1 MIKSALGRW
10 KSAQPPLAL
19 RGALALLVC
28 LVGVVIYARV
38 VGERYPLAN
47 WVAWDLLQIW
57 GWTLALT
64 TGYLSL
70 GALVF
75 TRVFEARSNETR
87 SAEVD
92 RSPFRALL
100 FSAALGLIAWC
111 WAMYLAGAVGLF
123 RGWFMVALVVA
134 SLVVGG
140 KALWR
145 VLQRCLAHWQAAPP
159 AGVLGW
165 LAVGWGCFCTVLMYL
180 QCMTPDA
187 LNFDGGWYHLPL
199 AQDYAREGRIAP
211 SYSEYN
217 RCFPHLASFVHT
229 FGFSVPGLRPELRWM
244 MALTV
249 EFTIVLWKIFGAL
262 TAAQWLIGKPG
273 PRGLWAA
280 FFLFP
285 SVFIYD
291 QNIGGSADHF
301 MGFFAAPVF
310 LALVAAADRFE
321 TRATVLL
328 GVLLGGALLTKYQAV
343 YVIGVSG
350 AILGLRWCYFAFRL
364 LRKSG
369 PAEASPAVDWRSL
382 MLAAVYV
389 VVPTLVVS
397 SPHFIKNIIFYHN
410 PVYPFNQG
418 LFASTPTHEKSKFFM
433 DYAYANYPYLPKG
446 EGLEKIWNAV
456 KLFFTFSFVPHYSFT
471 KQYPSMG
478 SLFTLLLPTILLV
491 RGKGRLAIGVF
502 ASFVGIMCWA
512 LTYVGDRYLQAIIAL
527 PIAVTAAMLVR
538 VWELGKIARIGL
550 AILVGFQV
558 IWGSDAMFYS
568 GQARLKSAVA
578 LITSGYDGHRT
589 DGERYPQ
596 RRTQRQITA
605 ATPADAVLMVRNY
618 RTLLGIDRKT
628 FSDVPAWQSL
638 FFYDRAKGARSLYEM
653 YKGAGV
659 THLLYPP
666 NQRPQGTLQAS
677 ILFDDLVYNHCKTR
691 KRFGGL
697 ELVTM
702 PEKAPPA
709 DPKEYRV
716 LNLAKDGYALG
727 WYNVEQLNEYDRVP
741 RKLRKHPPPSV
752 RYSLGMAPAAL
763 DAELDQTLAVVVK
776 DSVDVSPALRERL
789 SKDFLRAEKYK
800 AFTVFLKKR

>member
-75 TRVFEARSNETR
+75 TRVFEARSNETG

-145 VLQRCLAHWQAAPP
+145 VLQRCLTHWQAAPP

-165 LAVGWGCFCTVLMYL
+165 LATGWGCFCVVLMYL
-180 QCMTPDA
+180 QCMTPDS
-187 LNFDGGWYHLPL
+187 LNYDGSWYHLPI
-199 AQDYAREGRIAP
+199 AQDYAREGRIVP
-211 SYSEYN
+211 FYSEYN
-217 RCFPHLASFVHT
+217 RCFPHLASFIHT
-229 FGFSVPGLRPELRWM
+229 FGFTIPGMRPELRWM

-249 EFTIVLWKIFGAL
+249 EFTIVLWKVFGVL
-262 TAAQWLIGKPG
+262 VAAQWLIGKSG
-273 PRGLWAA
+273 PRGLWSA

-310 LALVAAADRFE
+310 LALVMAAQRFE
-321 TRATVLL
+321 TRALVLL
-328 GVLLGGALLTKYQAV
+328 GMLLGGALLTKYQAV
-343 YVIGVSG
+343 YVLGVSA
-350 AILGLRWCYFAFRL
+350 AILGLRWAHLALRL
-364 LRKSG
+364 IRKSA
-369 PAEASPAVDWRSL
+369 PSDSTPSLSWRSL
-382 MLAAVYV
+382 FLAAAYV
-389 VVPTLVVS
+389 ALPTLIVS
-397 SPHFIKNIIFYHN
+397 SPHFIKNIVFYHN

-418 LFASTPTHEKSKFFM
+418 LFPSNPSHEKSKFFM
-433 DYAYANYPYLPKG
+433 DYTYANYPYLPKG

-471 KQYPSMG
+471 KHYVSMG
-478 SLFTLLLPTILLV
+478 SLFTLLLPTIVLV
-491 RGKGRLAIGVF
+491 RGKGRLAVGVL

-527 PIAVTAAMLVR
+527 PIAVTAALLVR
-538 VWELGKIARIGL
+538 VWEIGKVARIGL
-550 AILVGFQV
+550 ASLVAFQV

-568 GQARLKSAVA
+568 GQGRLKSALA
-578 LITSGYDGHRT
+578 LITSGYDGHRSVE
-589 DGERYPQ
+589 ERYPQ
-596 RRTQRQITA
+596 YKVQRQITT
-605 ATPADAVLMVRNY
+605 ATPESAVIMVRNY
-618 RTLLGIDRKT
+618 RALLGLDRMT
-628 FSDVPAWQSL
+628 LGDVPSWQSL
-638 FFYDRAKGARSLYEM
+638 FFYEPLKGTRSLYDM
-653 YKGAGV
+653 YKDAGV

-666 NQRPQGTLQAS
+666 NQRVPATLQAS
-677 ILFDDLVYNHCKTR
+677 ILFDDLVYNYCKKR
-691 KRFGGL
+691 KRFGSL
-697 ELVTM
+697 ELVEM
-702 PEKAPPA
+702 PKEAPPP
-709 DPKEYRV
+709 DPEEYRV

-727 WYNVEQLNEYDRVP
+727 WYQIDQLREFQRVP
-741 RKLRKHPPPSV
+741 RKLRTVHAPRA
-752 RYSLGMAPAAL
+752 RYSVGMDAKAL
-763 DAELDQTLAVVVK
+763 NAELDKTLAVVVAAE
-776 DSVDVSPALRERL
+776 SDVSPALRERL
-789 SKDFLRAEKYK
+789 GLSYFRAEKFK
-800 AFTVFLKKR
+800 AYTVYLRKR